1 VAGISATTNALAIR
15 VYRTLLN
22 ATSYRPPSGRL
33 LDCQT
38 FRETRAREKDHAAA
52 AEEGSLPAYVF
63 AYEARAAHV
72 SQWTDTEGI
81 RLDPDPE

>member
-1 VAGISATTNALAIR
+1 
-15 VYRTLLN
+15 
-22 ATSYRPPSGRL
+22 